1 MGRGNKIWLLIF
13 SGAVFAL
20 PALLRN
26 NYHVMVLNVAALNL
40 LVVLGLNL
48 LMGYAGQI
56 SLGHAAFFG
65 LGAYLSAV
73 LTTTY
78 GFPPWPT
85 ILLAMVLTGTV
96 ALAIG
101 IPTLK
106 LEGHYLV
113 MATLGFNVIVY
124 IVMVQLEPVT
134 GGPSGFAGIPHLRAA
149 GFVFDSDGRMY
160 FLLWAA
166 AIGSLLLSL
175 NLIHS
180 RVGRA
185 LSALSQ
191 NEIAAR
197 CAGIDTEAYK
207 VKIFVLSA
215 LLASLAGSL
224 YAHYITFIS
233 PGTFSFYYSLQVV
246 TMVLVGGM
254 GSLWGSVF
262 GALLLT
268 VLPEVLHAVKE
279 YNVLVYGLILMGVLV
294 YFPHGLLPGVAAA
307 LGTGRKDIPPDSKNP
322 PVPERSAR
330 GGDEEIHRPAG
341 PRRQAEGQFHYW
353 GERRG

>member
-1 MGRGNKIWLLIF
+1 MNI
-13 SGAVFAL
+13 
-20 PALLRN
+20 
-26 NYHVMVLNVAALNL
+26 
-40 LVVLGLNL
+40 LVVVGLNL

-65 LGAYLSAV
+65 LGAYISAV

-78 GFPPWPT
+78 GFPIWPT
-85 ILLAMVLTGTV
+85 ILLAMVITGMV
-96 ALAIG
+96 AFAIG

-124 IVMVQLEPVT
+124 IVMIQLEPVT
-134 GGPSGFAGIPHLRAA
+134 GGPSGFSGIPRLQAA
-149 GFVFDSDGRMY
+149 GFIFDSDRKIY
-160 FLLWAA
+160 FLLWAVS
-166 AIGSLLLSL
+166 IGSLLLSL

-185 LSALSQ
+185 MAALSQ

-197 CAGIDTEAYK
+197 CAGIDTERYK

-215 LLASLAGSL
+215 VLASVSGSL
-224 YAHYITFIS
+224 YAHYLTFIS
-233 PGTFSFYYSLQVV
+233 PGTFSFFYSLQVV

-254 GSLWGSVF
+254 RSLWGSLF

-268 VLPEVLHAVKE
+268 LLPEALHAVKE
-279 YNVLVYGLILMGVLV
+279 YNVLLYGLILMVALVFFPQGLFPGIAAVL
-294 YFPHGLLPGVAAA
+294 
-307 LGTGRKDIPPDSKNP
+307 GRGKISDSPDSEKPLALNK
-322 PVPERSAR
+322 
-330 GGDEEIHRPAG
+330 GT
-341 PRRQAEGQFHYW
+341 
-353 GERRG
+353 

>member
-1 MGRGNKIWLLIF
+1 MGKRNKIYLLLF
-13 SGAVFAL
+13 ALAVFAL
-20 PALLRN
+20 PFFLRN
-26 NYHVMVLNVAALNL
+26 NYHLMVLNISALNI
-40 LVVLGLNL
+40 LVVIGLNL
-48 LMGYAGQI
+48 LMGFAGQI

-65 LGAYLSAV
+65 LGAYLSGI
-73 LTTTY
+73 LTTTL
-78 GFPPWPT
+78 GFPMWPT
-85 ILLAMVLTGTV
+85 IFLAMALTAGV
-96 ALAIG
+96 AFVIG

-124 IVMVQLEPVT
+124 IVMLQLEPVT
-134 GGPSGFAGIPHLRAA
+134 GGPSGFSGIPRLELS
-149 GFVFDSDGRMY
+149 GFIFDSDRKY
-160 FLLWAA
+160 YYLLWAIS
-166 AIGSLLLSL
+166 IGAFLLSL

-185 LSALSQ
+185 MAALRQ

-215 LLASLAGSL
+215 AMASLAGSL
-224 YAHYITFIS
+224 YAHYLTFIS
-233 PGTFSFYYSLQVV
+233 PGTFSFFYSLQVV

-254 GSLWGSVF
+254 GSLWGSVL

-268 VLPEVLHAVKE
+268 ILPEALHAVKE

-294 YFPHGLLPGVAAA
+294 FFPHGLL
-307 LGTGRKDIPPDSKNP
+307 TGIAGIGRRRDKGM
-322 PVPERSAR
+322 SAGMEKSR
-330 GGDEEIHRPAG
+330 A
-341 PRRQAEGQFHYW
+341 
-353 GERRG
+353 

>member
-1 MGRGNKIWLLIF
+1 
-13 SGAVFAL
+13 
-20 PALLRN
+20 
-26 NYHVMVLNVAALNL
+26 MVLNISALNI
-40 LVVLGLNL
+40 LVVIGLNL
-48 LMGYAGQI
+48 LMGFAGQI

-65 LGAYLSAV
+65 LGAYLSGI

-78 GFPPWPT
+78 GFPIWPT
-85 ILLAMVLTGTV
+85 LFLAMALTAAV
-96 ALAIG
+96 AFAIG

-124 IVMVQLEPVT
+124 IILLQLEPVT
-134 GGPSGFAGIPHLRAA
+134 GGPSGFAGIPRLELGGWA
-149 GFVFDSDGRMY
+149 FDSDRKY
-160 FLLWAA
+160 YYLLW
-166 AIGSLLLSL
+166 GVSLGTLLLSL

-185 LSALSQ
+185 MAALRQ
-191 NEIAAR
+191 NDIAAR
-197 CAGIDTEAYK
+197 CAGIDTETYK

-215 LLASLAGSL
+215 VLASLAGSL

-233 PGTFSFYYSLQVV
+233 PGTFSFFYSLQVV

-254 GSLWGSVF
+254 GSLWGSVL

-268 VLPEVLHAVKE
+268 LLPEALHAVKE

-294 YFPHGLLPGVAAA
+294 FFPHGLV
-307 LGTGRKDIPPDSKNP
+307 TGIAGLLQRREK
-322 PVPERSAR
+322 VF
-330 GGDEEIHRPAG
+330 PAG
-341 PRRQAEGQFHYW
+341 GAKSGA
-353 GERRG
+353 GT

>member
-1 MGRGNKIWLLIF
+1 MGKLNKIYLILF
-13 SGAVFAL
+13 ALGVFAL
-20 PALLRN
+20 PFFLRN
-26 NYHVMVLNVAALNL
+26 NYHLMVLNISALNI
-40 LVVLGLNL
+40 LVVIGLNL
-48 LMGYAGQI
+48 LMGFAGQI

-65 LGAYLSAV
+65 LGAYLSGI

-78 GFPPWPT
+78 GFPVWPT
-85 ILLAMVLTGTV
+85 IFLAMALTAGV
-96 ALAIG
+96 ALVIG

-124 IVMVQLEPVT
+124 IMMLQLEPVT
-134 GGPSGFAGIPHLRAA
+134 GGPSGFSGIPRLELS
-149 GFVFDSDGRMY
+149 GFIFDSDRKY
-160 FLLWAA
+160 YYLLWAVS
-166 AIGSLLLSL
+166 IGTLLLSL

-185 LSALSQ
+185 MAALRQ

-215 LLASLAGSL
+215 ALASLAGSL

-233 PGTFSFYYSLQVV
+233 PGTFSFFYSLQVV

-268 VLPEVLHAVKE
+268 ALPETLHAVKE

-294 YFPHGLLPGVAAA
+294 FFPHGLLTGIAAIWR
-307 LGTGRKDIPPDSKNP
+307 GREKN
-322 PVPERSAR
+322 EA
-330 GGDEEIHRPAG
+330 AG
-341 PRRQAEGQFHYW
+341 MEKSRA
-353 GERRG
+353 

>member
-1 MGRGNKIWLLIF
+1 MGRQNKICLLL
-13 SGAVFAL
+13 FAL
-20 PALLRN
+20 VVFSLPLFLGN
-26 NYHVMVLNVAALNL
+26 NYHLMVLNLSALNI
-40 LVVLGLNL
+40 LVVIGLNL
-48 LMGYAGQI
+48 LMGFAGQI

-65 LGAYLSAV
+65 LGAYLSGI
-73 LTTTY
+73 LTATY
-78 GFPPWPT
+78 GFPVWPMVF
-85 ILLAMVLTGTV
+85 LAMALTAGV
-96 ALAIG
+96 AFGIG

-124 IVMVQLEPVT
+124 LVMIQLEPVT
-134 GGPSGFAGIPHLRAA
+134 GGPSGFPGIPRLEV
-149 GFVFDSDGRMY
+149 GGWVFDSDRKY
-160 FLLWAA
+160 YCLLW
-166 AIGSLLLSL
+166 GVTLGTLLFSL

-185 LSALSQ
+185 MGALRQ

-215 LLASLAGSL
+215 ILASLAGSL

-233 PGTFSFYYSLQVV
+233 PGTFSFFYSLQVV

-279 YNVLVYGLILMGVLV
+279 YNVLVNGLILMGVLV
-294 YFPHGLLPGVAAA
+294 FFPHGLLTGIAGLFGKREKGAPAPGP
-307 LGTGRKDIPPDSKNP
+307 GISMG
-322 PVPERSAR
+322 
-330 GGDEEIHRPAG
+330 HR
-341 PRRQAEGQFHYW
+341 
-353 GERRG
+353 

>member
-1 MGRGNKIWLLIF
+1 MRLIIF
-13 SGAVFAL
+13 VL
-20 PALLRN
+20 PAFLQN
-26 NYHVMVLNVAALNL
+26 NYHLMVLNVAALNI
-40 LVVLGLNL
+40 LVVIGLNL

-65 LGAYLSAV
+65 LGAYISAV

-78 GFPPWPT
+78 GFPIWPT
-85 ILLAMVLTGTV
+85 ILLAMVITGMV

-124 IVMVQLEPVT
+124 IVMIQLEPVT
-134 GGPSGFAGIPHLRAA
+134 GGPSGFPGIPRLQSA
-149 GFVFDSDGRMY
+149 GFVFDSDRKILLSSYGRVS
-160 FLLWAA
+160 
-166 AIGSLLLSL
+166 IGSLLLSL

-185 LSALSQ
+185 MAALSQ

-197 CAGIDTEAYK
+197 LRRYRYGRYK

-215 LLASLAGSL
+215 VLASLAGSL
-224 YAHYITFIS
+224 YAHYLTFIS
-233 PGTFSFYYSLQVV
+233 PGTFSFFYSLQVV

-262 GALLLT
+262 GALLAD
-268 VLPEVLHAVKE
+268 H
-279 YNVLVYGLILMGVLV
+279 
-294 YFPHGLLPGVAAA
+294 
-307 LGTGRKDIPPDSKNP
+307 PP
-322 PVPERSAR
+322 
-330 GGDEEIHRPAG
+330 
-341 PRRQAEGQFHYW
+341 
-353 GERRG
+353 

>member
-1 MGRGNKIWLLIF
+1 MLAMPFFLK
-13 SGAVFAL
+13 
-20 PALLRN
+20 N
-26 NYHVMVLNVAALNL
+26 NYYLMVLNITALNV
-40 LVVLGLNL
+40 LVVIGLNL
-48 LMGYAGQI
+48 LMGFAGQI

-65 LGAYLSAV
+65 LGAYLSGI

-78 GFPPWPT
+78 GFPAWPT
-85 ILLAMVLTGTV
+85 IFLAMALTAGV

-124 IVMVQLEPVT
+124 ILMLQLESVT
-134 GGPSGFAGIPHLRAA
+134 GGPSGFSGIPRLELG
-149 GFVFDSDGRMY
+149 GFIFDSDRKNFY
-160 FLLWAA
+160 LLWTVS
-166 AIGSLLLSL
+166 IGALVLSL
-175 NLIHS
+175 NLTHC

-185 LSALSQ
+185 MAALRQ

-197 CAGIDTEAYK
+197 CAGIDTESYK

-215 LLASLAGSL
+215 ILASLAGSL

-233 PGTFSFYYSLQVV
+233 PGTFSFFYSLQVV

-254 GSLWGSVF
+254 RSLWGSVL

-268 VLPEVLHAVKE
+268 LLPEVLHAAKE
-279 YNVLVYGLILMGVLV
+279 YNVLIYGLILMGVLV
-294 YFPHGLLPGVAAA
+294 FFPHGLL
-307 LGTGRKDIPPDSKNP
+307 TGIAEILRNREKA
-322 PVPERSAR
+322 VSAR
-330 GGDEEIHRPAG
+330 GDKLRA
-341 PRRQAEGQFHYW
+341 
-353 GERRG
+353 